1 MAIKAAAV
9 RASMAH
15 ALEKALGTEVQ
26 VATAPDQLT
35 PPCLLLG
42 MPALEYN
49 ATFNGRPTTSS
60 SRRGLDAA
68 ELPVWL
74 ILPRV
79 HDQAAV
85 DTADELISGTG
96 ARSIVEI
103 LQADP
108 TLGGACQAL
117 AVPRA
122 DPEVYPAPQGDL
134 PAYRWTVEIWA

>member
-1 MAIKAAAV
+1 MAAKVAGI
-9 RASMAH
+9 RAGMAH
-15 ALEKALGTEVQ
+15 ALENALGTEVQ

-35 PPCLLLG
+35 PPCLMIG

-49 ATFNGRPTTSS
+49 ASFNGRPTVASA
-60 SRRGLDAA
+60 RRGLDTL

-74 ILPRV
+74 VLPRV

-103 LQADP
+103 LQGDT

-117 AVPRA
+117 TVPRA
-122 DPEVYPAPQGDL
+122 DSEIYPAPQGDL